1 MLHLRCSCV
10 GQRVE
15 VHREIDVWE
24 VESVIPEACEHPG
37 ASLAHLLNGGLTHGS
52 DTEHPAFQGILA
64 TDHLRRI
71 HLLEA
76 RAPTVIQSIGIEDR
90 RDRARSMPIGG
101 KEGEPEIEEQLT
113 DPAGEALASIPTVF
127 ETLVDEPVQRG
138 RPPQSQIDGRRPW
151 RLVIPSALNAAGRSR

>member
-1 MLHLRCSCV
+1 MDPTRNIRPFRASWPPITCVAYTSLR
-10 GQRVE
+10 
-15 VHREIDVWE
+15 
-24 VESVIPEACEHPG
+24 
-37 ASLAHLLNGGLTHGS
+37 
-52 DTEHPAFQGILA
+52 
-64 TDHLRRI
+64 
-71 HLLEA
+71 
-76 RAPTVIQSIGIEDR
+76 RAPTVIQPIGIEDR